1 MKKNCVICD
10 AEFEGYNT
18 SKYCGN
24 EPCIAIRRERK
35 RKQGREYAMR
45 PEVKTLRKEYQRTPF
60 FKRYQKLY
68 YNKRTPTKGLIT
80 ILRSNY
86 IPLYD
91 AEGKIVCAIKDADEA
106 ESMVIKDRTATLCET
121 CNNIFQYEPRV
132 NRCWECRKSVNSI

>member
-1 MKKNCVICD
+1 
-10 AEFEGYNT
+10 
-18 SKYCGN
+18 
-24 EPCIAIRRERK
+24 
-35 RKQGREYAMR
+35 MR

-68 YNKRTPTKGLIT
+68 YNKSTPTKGLIT

-91 AEGKIVCAIKDADEA
+91 AEGNIVRAIKDADEA

-121 CNNIFQYEPRV
+121 CNNIFQYETRV
-132 NRCWECRKSVNSI
+132 NRCWECRKSVDSI